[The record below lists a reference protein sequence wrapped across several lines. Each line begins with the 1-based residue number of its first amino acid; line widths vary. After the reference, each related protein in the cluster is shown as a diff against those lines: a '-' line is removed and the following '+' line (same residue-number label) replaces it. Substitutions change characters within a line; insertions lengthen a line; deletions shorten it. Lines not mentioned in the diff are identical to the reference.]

1 MGEVIVASKPLP
13 GTGIWASDPLLV
25 RNLTALARTQPEALP
40 VIEQLEH
47 GRLASME
54 HLARTR

>member
-25 RNLTALARTQPEALP
+25 RNLTALAIRA
-40 VIEQLEH
+40 VIN
-47 GRLASME
+47 GS
-54 HLARTR
+54 